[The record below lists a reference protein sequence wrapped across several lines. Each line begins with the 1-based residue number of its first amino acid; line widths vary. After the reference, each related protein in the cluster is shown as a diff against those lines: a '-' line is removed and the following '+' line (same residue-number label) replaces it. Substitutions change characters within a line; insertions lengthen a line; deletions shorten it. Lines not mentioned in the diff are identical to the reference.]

1 MIKPTGPLIINLDS
15 LILSKNESEILSDQS
30 IGGVILFNH
39 NYSNT
44 SQIKSLIDSI
54 KDIRDNIII
63 ATDHEEEG
71 CRGSKMALPC
81 YHHSMK

>member
-39 NYSNT
+39 NY
-44 SQIKSLIDSI
+44 
-54 KDIRDNIII
+54 
-63 ATDHEEEG
+63 
-71 CRGSKMALPC
+71 C
-81 YHHSMK
+81 